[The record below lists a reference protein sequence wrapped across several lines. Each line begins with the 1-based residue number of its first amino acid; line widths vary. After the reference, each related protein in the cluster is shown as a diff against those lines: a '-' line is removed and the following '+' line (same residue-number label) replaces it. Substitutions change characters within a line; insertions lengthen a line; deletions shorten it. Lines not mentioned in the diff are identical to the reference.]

1 LDDRVVFGQQSG
13 VGGGGEMVSVAAP
26 GDSNQTKGPRRHQR
40 RRWLLG
46 TAAVVLVA
54 IGVFAFFWFTTGA
67 HEVSLSTADQR
78 FRHDKGALAGFSK
91 PGRPAEGVY
100 EYKGSGSEALSLP
113 PKTQHEGPLIPG
125 TVTYGAN
132 GCWMLRMDYSDN
144 HWQSTTYCPR
154 GTQLL
159 ETARGGW
166 YQWNFV
172 ATTVADTAS
181 YTCKPAEI
189 AVPGVLARNRRYRFS
204 CTGTNHPLKLPPVT
218 LAGSVKYLGD
228 GSVLVDGKKVLAVRI
243 LEVARF
249 TGGQKGQDVENTWY
263 DSADG
268 LPLQG
273 TWSTDVRTPTAIG
286 NSTLTAS
293 GRFQLDSLVPHG

>member
-1 LDDRVVFGQQSG
+1 MAADDGTQS
-13 VGGGGEMVSVAAP
+13 
-26 GDSNQTKGPRRHQR
+26 PRPKRR
-40 RRWLLG
+40 RLRRWLLG
-46 TAAVVLVA
+46 SAAVVLIG
-54 IGVFAFFWFTTGA
+54 IGVFVVLWVTTDA

-78 FRHDKGALAGFSK
+78 FLHDKGAKAGFAK

-100 EYKGSGSEALSLP
+100 EYTGSGSEALSLP
-113 PKTQHEGPLIPG
+113 PKTQHEGPIIPG

-132 GCWMLRMDYSDN
+132 GCWTLRLDYSDN
-144 HWQSTTYCPR
+144 HWQYTIYCPH
-154 GTQLL
+154 GSELL

-181 YTCKPAEI
+181 YTCEPAEI
-189 AVPGVLARNRRYRFS
+189 AVPGPLARNRPYRFS
-204 CTGTNHPLKLPPVT
+204 CSGTNHPLKLGPVT
-218 LAGSVKYLGD
+218 LAGTVKYLGD
-228 GSVLVDGKKVLAVRI
+228 GSVLVDGEKVPAVHI
-243 LEVARF
+243 LEVASF
-249 TGGQKGQDVENTWY
+249 TGGQKGQDVANTWY

-286 NSTLTAS
+286 TSTLTAS
-293 GRFQLDSLVPHG
+293 GRYQLDSLDPHG